1 MAIQTARFTS
11 RLRLIYILISF
22 PFVSSFGT
30 KSKENPK
37 CEVMN
42 VEQCRSLGY
51 NVTGIPNTF
60 GDKSQIE
67 VEQSLMKI
75 NELLTST
82 CAEPVRFFFCSM
94 YAPMCSTKTGS
105 LITSCGSL
113 CEYVTRRCKP
123 TAAKFNIAW
132 LDAWNCSQFYWEN
145 NNDEMCMPGPDVYNY
160 THFDP
165 SYISTTTP
173 SSGNNKM
180 SFRNS
185 RNYVYLERTNSW
197 VLLCDKDGIFTSDTK
212 DFADLWMT
220 IWSIVCFI
228 STSLAVLTFLVD
240 TQRFRYPERAIMM
253 LALCY
258 NLYSIGFIVRVIFG
272 RQAVACTN
280 DDESESYIYTQN
292 ELGNPLCAFVFLF
305 LYFFGMAANIWWVI
319 LTLTWFLAAGMKW
332 SYEAIG
338 SYTNLFHLVA
348 WLLPVVKTVLV
359 LIFRKVDGDELT
371 GLCYVGNQDLLAL
384 TGFVLGPKFTYLIIG
399 TLFLLAGFI
408 ALYRMRLAVHKERL
422 HKIDKLDRFI
432 MRIGI
437 FSVLSTVPATC
448 IIATHFYE
456 YSHREDWLY
465 GRSEP
470 NTKVFMLKIC
480 MALFVGVMSGAWMWT
495 SKTCTVWKSFYMKK
509 IKKQTVVQNGSN
521 NNMASRNLATTRTF
535 QADTEV

>member
-1 MAIQTARFTS
+1 MAIQTACFTT
-11 RLRLIYILISF
+11 RLRLVCILISL
-22 PFVSSFGT
+22 PFASSFDT
-30 KSKENPK
+30 ENKEKPK
-37 CEVMN
+37 CETMK
-42 VEQCRSLGY
+42 VEQCRSIGY
-51 NVTGIPNTF
+51 NVTGIPNMF

-67 VEQSLMKI
+67 VEQRLMKI

-94 YAPMCSTKTGS
+94 YAPMCSTRTGT

-123 TAAKFNIAW
+123 TAAKFNIEW
-132 LDAWNCSQFYWEN
+132 LDAWNCSQFHWEN
-145 NNDEMCMPGPDVYNY
+145 NKDEMCMQGPAYNWTYFSPSHSTSTPLPGND
-160 THFDP
+160 
-165 SYISTTTP
+165 
-173 SSGNNKM
+173 KM

-185 RNYVYLERTNSW
+185 HNYIYLERTNSW
-197 VLLCDKDGIFTSDTK
+197 VLLCYKDGIFTSDTK
-212 DFADLWMT
+212 DFSELWMT

-228 STSLAVLTFLVD
+228 STSVAVLTFLVD
-240 TQRFRYPERAIMM
+240 TRRFRYPERAIVM
-253 LALCY
+253 LAFCY
-258 NLYSIGFIVRVIFG
+258 NLYSIAFIVRVIFG
-272 RQAVACTN
+272 REAVACTS
-280 DDESESYIYTQN
+280 DEDTESYVTQN
-292 ELGNPLCAFVFLF
+292 ELGNPYCAFVFLF
-305 LYFFGMAANIWWVI
+305 MYFFGMAANIWWVI

-332 SYEAIG
+332 RYEAIA

-348 WLLPVVKTVLV
+348 WLLPVIKTVLV

-408 ALYRMRLAVHKERL
+408 ALYRIRLTVHKERL

-432 MRIGI
+432 VRIGI
-437 FSVLSTVPATC
+437 FAVFSTIPAIC

-465 GRSEP
+465 GRSQP

-480 MALFVGVMSGAWMWT
+480 MALFVGVLCGAWMLT
-495 SKTCTVWKSFYMKK
+495 SKTYTTWRNFYMKK
-509 IKKQTVVQNGSN
+509 IKKQTVVQNGVN
-521 NNMASRNLATTRTF
+521 NNIALRNQATTTTF
-535 QADTEV
+535 QTDTEV

>member
-1 MAIQTARFTS
+1 
-11 RLRLIYILISF
+11 
-22 PFVSSFGT
+22 
-30 KSKENPK
+30 
-37 CEVMN
+37 
-42 VEQCRSLGY
+42 
-51 NVTGIPNTF
+51 
-60 GDKSQIE
+60 
-67 VEQSLMKI
+67 
-75 NELLTST
+75 
-82 CAEPVRFFFCSM
+82 
-94 YAPMCSTKTGS
+94 
-105 LITSCGSL
+105 
-113 CEYVTRRCKP
+113 
-123 TAAKFNIAW
+123 
-132 LDAWNCSQFYWEN
+132 
-145 NNDEMCMPGPDVYNY
+145 
-160 THFDP
+160 
-165 SYISTTTP
+165 
-173 SSGNNKM
+173 
-180 SFRNS
+180 
-185 RNYVYLERTNSW
+185 
-197 VLLCDKDGIFTSDTK
+197 
-212 DFADLWMT
+212 
-220 IWSIVCFI
+220 
-228 STSLAVLTFLVD
+228 
-240 TQRFRYPERAIMM
+240 MM